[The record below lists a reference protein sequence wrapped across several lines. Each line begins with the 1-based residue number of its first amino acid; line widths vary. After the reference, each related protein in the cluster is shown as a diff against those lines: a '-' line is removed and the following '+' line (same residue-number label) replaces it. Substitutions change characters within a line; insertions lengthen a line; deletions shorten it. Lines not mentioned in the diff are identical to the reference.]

1 MINLSLGYVAVYVV
15 LIGIVSF
22 IESPVGRGLGAFQLN
37 ALIRAGSLAAAAVV
51 VLLAHAPA
59 RYGVNP
65 EAGAGQNAPPSRA
78 FVILAGYI
86 VIIGVGGE
94 TVTTTTEQPAAR
106 PIPPPPVALL
116 GCAR

>member
-1 MINLSLGYVAVYVV
+1 VAVYVV
-15 LIGIVSF
+15 LIGIASF

-37 ALIRAGSLAAAAVV
+37 ALIRAGSLAAAAAVVV

-65 EAGAGQNAPPSRA
+65 EASAGQNAPPSRA
-78 FVILAGYI
+78 FVIMAGYI

-106 PIPPPPVALL
+106 PIPPPRWP
-116 GCAR
+116 C

>member
-1 MINLSLGYVAVYVV
+1 MINLPLGYAAVYVV
-15 LIGIVSF
+15 LIGIASF
-22 IESPVGRGLGAFQLN
+22 IESPVGRGLGVFQLN
-37 ALIRAGSLAAAAVV
+37 ALIRAGSLAAAA

-78 FVILAGYI
+78 FVIIAGYI

>member
-15 LIGIVSF
+15 LIGIASF

-51 VLLAHAPA
+51 LLAHAPA

-78 FVILAGYI
+78 FVIMAGYI

-94 TVTTTTEQPAAR
+94 TVTITTEQPAAR
-106 PIPPPPVALL
+106 PIPPPPAALL